1 MNVGVFLPTELKSL
15 AIVYLGMSGFVQMK
29 QPWAPEP
36 FAWTT
41 RSGMRSRLKWAI
53 FSKSRKSSKTTGP
66 RGPTVSEFWL
76 SPTGRPVFVVMM
88 FFFSSAIDPPLSAG
102 RLRARGHNVRRGHVY
117 CPYRDLIHRIAI
129 ADRLR
134 L

>member
-41 RSGMRSRLKWAI
+41 RSGMRSRLKCAI

-66 RGPTVSEFWL
+66 RGPTVREFWL
-76 SPTGRPVFVVMM
+76 SPTGRPASVVMR
-88 FFFSSAIDPPLSAG
+88 FFLFSAIDPPKCYKQHFRPADGILPIY
-102 RLRARGHNVRRGHVY
+102 RLDTEDRRS
-117 CPYRDLIHRIAI
+117 L
-129 ADRLR
+129 
-134 L
+134 